1 MKKILLILVA
11 ALGLTATAQTGFKK
25 SEKFVEG
32 TFSYEK
38 TKGLDATYTIA
49 PTVGYFLTDKTAVGI
64 SVETGN
70 VTNDVDTHTGV
81 VTPTTGKHFC
91 TTVFARHYF
100 LNLGQNFKVYS
111 QLGVSN
117 HNDADTKA
125 YFTTD
130 LGLGLNYFVTK
141 KLALT
146 TSVANLASYD
156 DSKSQFKVGFDGVDN
171 PLNTVKFGALYRF

>member
-25 SEKFVEG
+25 SDKFVEG

-38 TKGLDATYTIA
+38 TKDVDATYTFA

-70 VTNDVDTHTGV
+70 VTKTIDSHTGD
-81 VTPTTGKHFC
+81 VTTTTGKHFC

-100 LNLGQNFKVYS
+100 LNVGQSFKVYS
-111 QLGVSN
+111 QLGVTN
-117 HNDADTKA
+117 NNDADTKSYVTA
-125 YFTTD
+125 DF
-130 LGLGLNYFVTK
+130 GLGLNYFVTK

-146 TSVANLASYD
+146 ANLTSLASYD
-156 DSKSQFKVGFDGVDN
+156 DSASTFKVGFNKVDN
-171 PLNTVKFGALYRF
+171 PLTTPKIGLIYKF